1 MRIDAVALWGYNGS
15 KQLRFEVYARGYLM
29 TDYIQVTTT
38 TASQKEAEK
47 IARALLEAKLAG
59 CVQIV
64 GPISSTYWWQGVI
77 ESAQEWLCHIKTS
90 LQLYPQVETAIRRLH
105 SYQVPEILAL
115 PVVAGN
121 PDYLRWLEDELS
133 KT

>member
-1 MRIDAVALWGYNGS
+1 
-15 KQLRFEVYARGYLM
+15 M
-29 TDYIQVTTT
+29 TDYIQVMTA
-38 TASQKEAEK
+38 TASREEADK
-47 IARALLEAKLAG
+47 IARALLETKLAG

-64 GPISSTYWWQGVI
+64 GPISSTYWWQGTI

-90 LQLYPQVETAIRRLH
+90 RLLYPQVEAAIRRLH

-121 PDYLRWLEDELS
+121 KDYLNWLEGELARE
-133 KT
+133 